1 MERVAPDHRSSEGV
15 GSLMNT
21 PLFIIDAFAGK
32 AYSGNPAAVCLL
44 RHPVDEAF
52 MLKTAAEMNLSET
65 AFLWPETD
73 GYRLRWFTPKV
84 EVDLCGHATLAS
96 AHILWELGL
105 LDPDVEARFYTRS
118 GLLRASRAD
127 DLISLYFPPY
137 ELKSSPTIPAL
148 IEALGISEANVVE
161 TMLYADNVLVRL
173 DQESL
178 VRELS
183 PDFGAL
189 SRLEERAFAVT
200 AESSTEGIDC
210 VSRFFAP
217 KMGVNEDPVTGS
229 AHTALAP
236 FWASRLNRTQL
247 TAYQASERGGLL
259 QLEVSKDQ
267 IKMSGRAITIV
278 SGELQVKP

>member
-84 EVDLCGHATLAS
+84 EVNLCGHATLAS

-105 LDPDVEARFYTRS
+105 LAPDVEARFYTRS

-210 VSRFFAP
+210 VSRFLHRRW
-217 KMGVNEDPVTGS
+217 G
-229 AHTALAP
+229 
-236 FWASRLNRTQL
+236 
-247 TAYQASERGGLL
+247 
-259 QLEVSKDQ
+259 
-267 IKMSGRAITIV
+267 
-278 SGELQVKP
+278 